1 MFGFSVPH
9 GREVRQD
16 VAHVAG
22 TPTVMS
28 ERQQVQ
34 NPVLFALVVF
44 VLVSTQTLPV
54 ALANEELPG
63 LIEVFTVTGE
73 RITGQDVLLHDTPGE
88 GLEVHIYRLDGFKD
102 LETRLSEHLPGD
114 PEQARQMATDK
125 LSQISE
131 TDRARLQRTAVGLA
145 RAIRYGIDR
154 RPAMVFNG
162 QAVVYGLTDLPAGL
176 TQYRH
181 WQRP

>member
-1 MFGFSVPH
+1 
-9 GREVRQD
+9 
-16 VAHVAG
+16 
-22 TPTVMS
+22 MS

-54 ALANEELPG
+54 ALANEEPSG
-63 LIEVFTVTGE
+63 LIEVFTVAGH
-73 RITGQDVLLHDTPGE
+73 RITGQDVLLHDTSGE

-102 LETRLSEHLPGD
+102 LETRLSKHLPGD
-114 PEQARQMATDK
+114 PEQARQMATEK
-125 LSQISE
+125 LSQFSE

-145 RAIRYGIDR
+145 RAIHYGIDR
-154 RPAMVFNG
+154 HPAMVFNG
-162 QAVVYGLTDLPAGL
+162 QAVVYGLTDLSAGL
-176 TQYRH
+176 NQYRS